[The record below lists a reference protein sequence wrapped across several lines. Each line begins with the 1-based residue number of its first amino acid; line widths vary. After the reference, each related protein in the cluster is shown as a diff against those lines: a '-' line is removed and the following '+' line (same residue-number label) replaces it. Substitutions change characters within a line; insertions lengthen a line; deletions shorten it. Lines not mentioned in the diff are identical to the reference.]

1 MTSGSFAIEDTLELR
16 IERSNCVRFEARG
29 LQEGAVTIRD
39 LVRHALRHRPDHI
52 VVGEVRGGEAAD
64 LLQALNTG
72 HGGSLTTVHA
82 NNAESALSR
91 IASCAMQG
99 GGELPWEVTCRG
111 VVDGIAMV
119 IHMTRHEGRRF
130 VEEAVFVKG
139 YEAGENRWAIQPVWP
154 PEATEPP
161 GESSRAGRGCVKA
174 LHESSP
180 QARRHFTRFDQVEQ
194 LVRAAL
200 ADPDTGFMARLM
212 MLCSLPRTDP
222 GDRNQY
228 KRVNGPFTL
237 IMTAVGPTG
246 LPFGN
251 LSRLLLAWVCTEAVR
266 TQSRELVLGSS
277 LSGFMRR
284 LGMAPIGGGSRGG
297 RTRLRNQ
304 MKRLFNAHIQ
314 LAYEDEQVSASVNSP
329 VASRTGFW
337 WNERRPDEQG
347 LWDSQIELGEKFFHE
362 ILQHPVP
369 PGPEYPEGPQALF
382 AGAGSLPMADV
393 SDLHIEAPATGSP
406 GRVSTAS
413 SERSQPG
420 QTTTE
425 PSRDFRKGCL
435 RELIK
440 IKTAWPDLAYA
451 TAQGVLVLWPSKPA
465 ILPTRLQLVE

>member
-1 MTSGSFAIEDTLELR
+1 M
-16 IERSNCVRFEARG
+16 
-29 LQEGAVTIRD
+29 
-39 LVRHALRHRPDHI
+39 
-52 VVGEVRGGEAAD
+52 
-64 LLQALNTG
+64 
-72 HGGSLTTVHA
+72 
-82 NNAESALSR
+82 
-91 IASCAMQG
+91 
-99 GGELPWEVTCRG
+99 
-111 VVDGIAMV
+111 
-119 IHMTRHEGRRF
+119 
-130 VEEAVFVKG
+130 
-139 YEAGENRWAIQPVWP
+139 
-154 PEATEPP
+154 
-161 GESSRAGRGCVKA
+161 KA

-194 LVRAAL
+194 LVRAAS

-362 ILQHPVP
+362 IIQHPVP
-369 PGPEYPEGPQALF
+369 LDLNILKALKRSSLGLDLYLWLTYRTF
-382 AGAGSLPMADV
+382 TLRHPLRLSWARLYRQFGA
-393 SDLHIEAPATGSP
+393 EPARANDNRT
-406 GRVSTAS
+406 V
-413 SERSQPG
+413 Q
-420 QTTTE
+420 
-425 PSRDFRKGCL
+425 DFRKGCL